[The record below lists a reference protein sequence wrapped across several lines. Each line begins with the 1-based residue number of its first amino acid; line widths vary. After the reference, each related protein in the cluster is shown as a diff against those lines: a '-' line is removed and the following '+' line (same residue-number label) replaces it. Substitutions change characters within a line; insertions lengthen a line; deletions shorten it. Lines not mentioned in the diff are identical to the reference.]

1 MPDFS
6 IPLSGLTSESTALS
20 AIANNLSNQNTTGY
34 KDTSVLFSDLFYQSL
49 GTTGSGDPIQVGAG
63 VEIGSMPSLFTQ
75 GSISSTGV
83 PTDVAIQG
91 NGFFAVQ
98 NADGTTDYTRAG
110 DFTVDSNNYLVTS
123 SGQQVLGYPAVNGVV
138 NSGAGIVPLQLG
150 GGTISPPTATAN
162 VDIASNLDAS
172 SGVGATFSTPVTI
185 YDSLGAAHTLTYNFT
200 NTGPNTWSYSL
211 NLPPTD
217 LNSVGGAP
225 ATGVLATGT
234 LTFNGSGALIGTS
247 GGVGTPTYGPATGG
261 GANVGDET
269 ITGEEAT
276 AATEAQTVTLT
287 ATSATTF
294 SVVGSVSG
302 AMGTATVGSPFTSG
316 QLGFTIAAGSTAFAT
331 GDTITIPTTPLA
343 VGNVKG
349 NPITGFADGAANQ
362 TINWNVL
369 SGTSPDI
376 TQVAATSTT
385 TSIGQDGSS
394 SGSLSNFSIG
404 SDGTVT
410 GTFTNGK
417 TQALGQLALASFAN
431 VNGLQ
436 LDGTTDYSPTLAS
449 GPAVV
454 GVPGAGELGTLSGG
468 SLELSNVDI
477 ATEFANL
484 IVAQRGFEADAKAV
498 TTFDQITQD
507 TIALKQ

>member
-6 IPLSGLTSESTALS
+6 IPLSGLTAESTALS

-34 KDTSVLFSDLFYQSL
+34 KDTTVLFSDLFYQSL

-63 VEIGSMPSLFTQ
+63 VEIGSMPALFTQ
-75 GSISSTGV
+75 GSVSATGV

-91 NGFFAVQ
+91 NGFFTVQ
-98 NADGTTDYTRAG
+98 NADGTVDYTRAG
-110 DFTVDSNNYLVTS
+110 DFSVDSNNFLVTS
-123 SGQQVLGYPAVNGVV
+123 AGQQVLGYPAVNGVV
-138 NSGAGIVPLQLG
+138 NTGAGIVPLQIG
-150 GGTISPPTATAN
+150 AGTVSPPTATAN
-162 VDIASNLDAS
+162 AEITANLDAS
-172 SGVGATFSTPVTI
+172 GGLGTQFSTPVTI
-185 YDSLGAAHTLTYNFT
+185 YDSLGASHTLTYDFT

-211 NLPPTD
+211 SIPPAD
-217 LNSVGGAP
+217 LNSVGGVP
-225 ATGVLATGT
+225 PTGILSTGT
-234 LTFNGSGALIGTS
+234 LTFNGNGALIGT
-247 GGVGTPTYGPATGG
+247 GG
-261 GANVGDET
+261 GAGTAAYGGTNVGNGT
-269 ITGEEAT
+269 ISGLATT
-276 AATEAQTVTLT
+276 AATVTQTITAT

-294 SVVGSVSG
+294 AVVGSVSG
-302 AMGTATVGSPFTSG
+302 PLGTATVGSPFTSG
-316 QLGFTIAAGSTAFAT
+316 QVDFTIAAGSTAFAI
-331 GDTITIPTTPLA
+331 GDKITVPTTPLTLA
-343 VGNVKG
+343 NDSAI
-349 NPITGFADGAANQ
+349 PITGFADGATNQ
-362 TINWNVL
+362 TFNWNLL
-369 SGTSPDI
+369 SGTTPVI
-376 TQVAATSTT
+376 TQVAAPSST

-394 SGSLSNFSIG
+394 SGSLANFSIG
-404 SDGTVT
+404 SDGTIT
-410 GTFTNGK
+410 GSFTNGK
-417 TQALGQLALASFAN
+417 TQALGELALANFAN

-454 GVPGAGELGTLSGG
+454 GVPGAGGLGTISGG